1 MRKVSEKIFTTLII
15 ILLIQLLI
23 SSNVLAV
30 PHSIFGYTEYKD
42 GNYPLDA
49 DVIVYNQDLGEYF
62 NNSKVINNGSYFFDV
77 GSETLNWKDGNQLVI
92 TIIQND
98 DEDYLEWSGTGYIT
112 IDLDLS
118 YQEVSLIELSP
129 PDGYVI
135 DNKDGT
141 DKGGLNPFFYLLI
154 IIVIL
159 IIILISFLYYKRR

>member
-1 MRKVSEKIFTTLII
+1 MIDKLKKIFLII
-15 ILLIQLLI
+15 MILFLFQLLI
-23 SSNVLAV
+23 SSNAYAV
-30 PHSIFGYTEYKD
+30 PHSIFGYCVYKD
-42 GNYPLDA
+42 GNYPLNSDI
-49 DVIVYNQDLGEYF
+49 IVYNQDLDEYF
-62 NNSKVINNGSYFFDV
+62 NKSKVLEDGSYIFDV
-77 GSETLNWKDGNQLVI
+77 GSETLNWQDGNQLVI

-141 DKGGLNPFFYLLI
+141 DNGGLNPFFYLLI
-154 IIVIL
+154 IIVVL
-159 IIILISFLYYKRR
+159 IIILISFLYYKQR